1 VTLFRLCGGA
11 ALGLAIAL
19 TSCRAD
25 NAASGR
31 GDPRLRDPQ
40 VARLALAPADSLV
53 LGSPADGVFSVTDFE
68 IHDGNVYIVDEMAKT
83 VHVFNASGE
92 RIRTLGR
99 EGSGPGEFRMPASV
113 AFSDEGVLV
122 MDPSHGK
129 RVSLFGHDGRFIE
142 MRNFDTP
149 TAATS
154 IITDRGRMIG
164 MGVLAIADPEREGR
178 NVLGI
183 TDAAGK
189 RLGAGCAID
198 ERYIESSRT
207 GGMIGSLT
215 YGSVAARDGRIYC
228 TQMISPVVQVM
239 DSLGRPIEQMRLT
252 PPFYAAPEDRPATQ
266 DRTAILS
273 YLATFTA
280 HVAFH
285 PVEGGFVSVYSRYSD
300 EWTGI
305 RYHLFICDTTQPEP
319 RCGVVHDTPKPVY
332 VASLDR
338 IYIQRD
344 GHPDEPMRIG
354 VYRSQPVPSA
364 DR

>member
-1 VTLFRLCGGA
+1 MDLFRLCRAA

-19 TSCRAD
+19 TACRAD
-25 NAASGR
+25 DDASSR
-31 GDPRLRDPQ
+31 RDPRLGDPK
-40 VARLALAPADSLV
+40 VPRLALMLVDSLV
-53 LGSPADGVFSVTDFE
+53 LGSPADGVLTITDFE
-68 IHDGNVYIVDEMAKT
+68 IHDGNVYVVDEMAKT

-99 EGSGPGEFRMPASV
+99 EGQGPGEFRMPASV
-113 AFSDEGVLV
+113 AFSEEGVLV

-149 TAATS
+149 TAATG
-154 IITDRGRMIG
+154 ILTDRGRMIG
-164 MGVLAIADPEREGR
+164 MGVVAIADPAREGR

-198 ERYIESSRT
+198 ERYIESRRA

-239 DSLGRPIEQMRLT
+239 DSLGRPIEQIRLT

-266 DRTAILS
+266 DRTAILN
-273 YLATFTA
+273 YLATFMA
-280 HVAFH
+280 HVAFY

-300 EWTGI
+300 EWTDI
-305 RYHLFICDTTQPEP
+305 RYHLFICDTTRAEP
-319 RCGVVHDTPKPVY
+319 RCSVVYDTLKPVY
-332 VASLDR
+332 VPSLDR
-338 IYIQRD
+338 VYIQQD
-344 GHPDEPMRIG
+344 HDADEAMRIG
-354 VYRSQPVPSA
+354 VYRPERVPASGG
-364 DR
+364 